1 MRFIFVEKLIEYAR
15 KNKNLYLVTSDLG
28 YRAFEDFKRLYPER
42 FINVGIA
49 ENNMIGV
56 AAGLALTGKKV
67 FVYSILPF
75 LVFRSLEQIR
85 NNICHNN
92 LDVTLVGAGGGF
104 SYGPQGISHNT
115 SEDLS
120 IIRSLPNIDVFSPG
134 SRLETKL
141 VLRIIF
147 KSNTPSF
154 IRLGKCPIKDFYRDT
169 TKLKRGNGL
178 VVTKGNDI
186 TIFTTGNIIENVFD
200 AVAKIKKLGFSVKL
214 ISVPILK
221 PINNQFILSNID
233 TKKILT
239 IEENSFPGV
248 LNLII
253 SSISLKKKLKDIKF
267 KSITLKDKPH
277 KLVGS
282 QEYLRSLNMLN
293 SKKIFNSILKFIN
306 EKH

>member
-1 MRFIFVEKLIEYAR
+1 MRFIFVEELIEYAR

-28 YRAFEDFKRLYPER
+28 YRAFEDFKRLYPKR

-239 IEENSFPGV
+239 IEENSYPGV

-253 SSISLKKKLKDIKF
+253 SSISLKKKLKDIKL

>member
-1 MRFIFVEKLIEYAR
+1 MRFIFVEELIEYAR

-28 YRAFEDFKRLYPER
+28 YRAFEDFKRLYPKR

-221 PINNQFILSNID
+221 PINNQFILSNIN

-239 IEENSFPGV
+239 IEENSYPGV

>member
-28 YRAFEDFKRLYPER
+28 YRAFEDFKRLYPKR

>member
-28 YRAFEDFKRLYPER
+28 YRAFEDFKRLYPKR

-221 PINNQFILSNID
+221 PINNQFILSNIN

-239 IEENSFPGV
+239 IEENSYPGV

>member
-1 MRFIFVEKLIEYAR
+1 MRFIFVEELIKYAK

-28 YRAFEDFKRLYPER
+28 YRAFEGFKKIYPER
-42 FINVGIA
+42 FINVGIS

-120 IIRSLPNIDVFSPG
+120 IIRSLPNINIFSPG

-141 VLRIIF
+141 VMKIIF
-147 KSNTPSF
+147 KNNTPSF
-154 IRLGKCPIKDFYRDT
+154 IRLGKCPIKDFYKNNN
-169 TKLKRGNGL
+169 KLKMGNGL
-178 VVTKGNDI
+178 VVTKGNDL
-186 TIFTTGNIIENVFD
+186 TIFTTGNIIDNIFD
-200 AVAKIKKLGFSVKL
+200 AICKIKNLGFSVKL
-214 ISVPILK
+214 ISLPILK
-221 PINNQFILSNID
+221 PINNQFILSNIN
-233 TKKILT
+233 TKKVLT
-239 IEENSFPGV
+239 IEENAFPGV
-248 LNLII
+248 LNSVI
-253 SSISLKKKLKDIKF
+253 SCIFIKSKIKNIQF
-267 KSITLKDKPH
+267 KSITLEDKPH
-277 KLVGS
+277 NLIGS
-282 QEYLRSLNMLN
+282 QEYLRSLNMLS
-293 SKKIFNSILKFIN
+293 SKKILNFILKFIN
-306 EKH
+306 EKN